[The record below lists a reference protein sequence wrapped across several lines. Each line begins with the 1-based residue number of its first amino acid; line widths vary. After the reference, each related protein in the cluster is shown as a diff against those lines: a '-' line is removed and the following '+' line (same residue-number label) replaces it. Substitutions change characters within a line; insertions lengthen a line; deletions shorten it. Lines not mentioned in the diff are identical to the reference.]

1 MREREED
8 YKANG
13 AMRLIGL
20 VGLIGLMGL
29 VGACSSGQVPEP
41 EKPEPLQTVIAFSA
55 NQQDEVQRRGKHL
68 NQLPVGYVGLCCQL
82 DS

>member
-13 AMRLIGL
+13 AMRLI
-20 VGLIGLMGL
+20 GLIGLMGL

-41 EKPEPLQTVIAFSA
+41 ENPKPLQTVIAFSA
-55 NQQDEVQRRGKHL
+55 NQQEQEEVTRAATPL
-68 NQLPVGYVGLCCQL
+68 EL
-82 DS
+82 